1 MDTLPLDMSHPAVRD
16 YLALVRLQVLTPL
29 SLLINIATVLVCAV
43 IATPSIGT
51 ISKIFR
57 NSLTPSTPVIT
68 VYIAAMYL
76 GQIGYC
82 ILLVLAR
89 KPETKRT
96 LTKGVGLSLVF
107 ANWIMALW
115 AVAWVFKWF
124 LTATILQGILL
135 IMLLYSNISLLTYHA
150 PTTARPFDMAL
161 IHAPLRFFF
170 VLQFALMF
178 PLALF
183 VYLGLTYTPIYE
195 GIPADYEK
203 YAWPGFGVVFGT
215 NLVSFLVIV
224 LRRDIVW
231 CVAATWICVSIWT
244 LRPKPQAV
252 YITALV
258 FTIIHP
264 LGLIAAYVHAHFYT
278 RSEVENGSVA
288 LSGEEHTPGLRPV
301 ARDESRPI
309 VRDAESQP
317 PREAREVDAEA
328 VWGD

>member
-1 MDTLPLDMSHPAVRD
+1 MDSLPIDMNHPAMRQ

-29 SLLINIATVLVCAV
+29 SLLINIATVLVCAIV
-43 IATPSIGT
+43 LNPSIRT
-51 ISKIFR
+51 IAKIYPTAI
-57 NSLTPSTPVIT
+57 SPSPAVISA
-68 VYIAAMYL
+68 YIAAMYL

-82 ILLVLAR
+82 VLLVLAR
-89 KPETKRT
+89 KPETKNT

-107 ANWIMALW
+107 ANWIMALF

-135 IMLLYSNISLLTYHA
+135 ILLLYSNISLLTYHA
-150 PTTARPFDMAL
+150 PTTDRPFDMAL

-183 VYLGLTYTPIYE
+183 VYLGLTYTPVYD
-195 GIPADYEK
+195 GTPVDYDK
-203 YAWPGFGVVFGT
+203 YGWQGFGVVFGT
-215 NLVSFLVIV
+215 NIVSLLVIV

-231 CVAATWICVSIWT
+231 CVAATWICVSIWA

-258 FTIIHP
+258 FTIIQP
-264 LGLIAAYVHAHFYT
+264 LALVAAYIHAYFYT
-278 RSEVENGSVA
+278 RTAVENGAVEGGVA
-288 LSGEEHTPGLRPV
+288 LPGDEHPGLRTL
-301 ARDESRPI
+301 RPSNDSQ
-309 VRDAESQP
+309 VRGP
-317 PREAREVDAEA
+317 REVDPEA